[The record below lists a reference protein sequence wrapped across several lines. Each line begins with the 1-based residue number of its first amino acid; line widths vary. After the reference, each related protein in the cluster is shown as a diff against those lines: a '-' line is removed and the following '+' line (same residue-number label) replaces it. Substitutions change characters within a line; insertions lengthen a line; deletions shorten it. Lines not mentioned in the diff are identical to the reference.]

1 MKKYFKVLLPGAK
14 VHIPNQGFNRLGYRT
29 IDLSDVPY
37 DALSLYTSG
46 FPHLALLPE
55 AAEKLKDFSE
65 EGLKKLIEQKK
76 KEYPDDVPILEEA
89 LALKSKSVKKVK
101 TNELQGKL

>member
-1 MKKYFKVLLPGAK
+1 MKTYFKNLLPGGK
-14 VHIPNQGFNRLGYRT
+14 VYFTGNRETQPGLQI
-29 IDLSDVPY
+29 IDLETIPHN
-37 DALSLYTSG
+37 AFSLYVSG

-55 AAEKLKDFSE
+55 ASEILKNFSE

-76 KEYPDDVPILEEA
+76 KEYPDDVPILEQA

-101 TNELQGKL
+101 TNEL

>member
-1 MKKYFKVLLPGAK
+1 MKEYFKNLLPGGK
-14 VHIPNQGFNRLGYRT
+14 VYFTGNRETQPGLQI
-29 IDLSDVPY
+29 IDLETIPHN
-37 DALSLYTSG
+37 AFSLYISG

-65 EGLKKLIEQKK
+65 EGLKQLIEKK
-76 KEYPDDVPILEEA
+76 QKEYPDDVPILEEA
-89 LALKSKSVKKVK
+89 LRLKGKSVKKVK